1 MELPQQ
7 RQRVVVD
14 GLGKIGE
21 IKENNTVEKSIESG
35 IIREREDKTPITKI
49 TDKSIDKVSNAKI
62 QGYTDEQFKFIQQ
75 QHKELL
81 KYARNNN
88 ENKEVAFV
96 FRKDFTDRSVVLGD
110 DKNIEFGS
118 SLMGKGTD
126 VFVMHNH
133 PRNSSFSLTDIDF
146 FSKTADVKTLSIIKN
161 NGKVEVI
168 TKSDNCN
175 ISTFLFEYYRLYR
188 KTVTLGTNKE
198 KDMFVKALLSKT
210 KSGVIWYEI

>member
-1 MELPQQ
+1 MGLPQQ

-81 KYARNNN
+81 KYARDNN

-96 FRKDFTDRSVVLGD
+96 FNGELNNRV
-110 DKNIEFGS
+110 EF
-118 SLMGKGTD
+118 KGTD
-126 VFVMHNH
+126 KEIQFGIMSGKNLLVMHNH
-133 PRNSSFSLTDIDF
+133 PRNSGYSLYDIVEFLDNECI
-146 FSKTADVKTLSIIKN
+146 KTLTVVKN
-161 NGKVEVI
+161 NGNIETLTKVSEINKKVLLLELHRM
-168 TKSDNCN
+168 KKKYVKLGLDS
-175 ISTFLFEYYRLYR
+175 EYS
-188 KTVTLGTNKE
+188 KII
-198 KDMFVKALLSKT
+198 DIFLSKHM
-210 KSGVIWYEI
+210 KGGLISWEK